1 MGVFLSVEPETKPK
15 PESTTIVNNYTT
27 STPPQ
32 KQQQQ
37 IPIPPQVNT
46 NNNTYELSIVLL
58 VLWGL
63 PTMIALSIHK
73 YGKYGYGSIYGF
85 ILGFLFKMSLN

>member
-27 STPPQ
+27 STPP
-32 KQQQQ
+32 QQQQ

-63 PTMIALSIHK
+63 PTMITLSIHK